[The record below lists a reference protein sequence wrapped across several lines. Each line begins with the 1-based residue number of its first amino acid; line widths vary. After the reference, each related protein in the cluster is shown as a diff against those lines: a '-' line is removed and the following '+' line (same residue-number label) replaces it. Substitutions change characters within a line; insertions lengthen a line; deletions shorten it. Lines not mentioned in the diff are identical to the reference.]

1 MRISDWSSD
10 VCSSGLA
17 GPGSVGGRLAHA
29 AVTSEHSGSFLAQD
43 SASLVHFMDFWAIDR
58 MNDRNLIGMDGGF
71 REQPMLDV
79 LLDFGPEDLG
89 RREMLEDRSGHRETA
104 GNEGARDVTDNV
116 AERSEEHTSELPSLM
131 RKPDAVFCLKKKI

>member
-10 VCSSGLA
+10 VCSSDL
-17 GPGSVGGRLAHA
+17 
-29 AVTSEHSGSFLAQD
+29 SGSFLAQD

-89 RREMLEDRSGHRETA
+89 RREVLEDRSGHRETA
-104 GNEGARDVTDNV
+104 GNEGDRDVTAKV
-116 AERSEEHTSELPSLM
+116 AEGTD
-131 RKPDAVFCLKKKI
+131 KGGKIAD